1 MTARVKTHFPWFTH
15 LIALSLSA
23 LHALTDTDT
32 HTPTHTHTH
41 HVSGWYFLTIT
52 NLYPLPGNRKADGG
66 GGGVLS
72 QYHYE
77 KSGKFA
83 MGHTPQKL
91 SYIHTLLKHI
101 NITLD
106 HHFNHLHPN

>member
-1 MTARVKTHFPWFTH
+1 MTAIVKTHFPWFTH
-15 LIALSLSA
+15 SIALSL
-23 LHALTDTDT
+23 LYT
-32 HTPTHTHTH
+32 HSQTQTHTHAYIHTH
-41 HVSGWYFLTIT
+41 TKRVSGWYFITIT

-83 MGHTPQKL
+83 KGHTPQKL
-91 SYIHTLLKHI
+91 SHIHTLLKHI